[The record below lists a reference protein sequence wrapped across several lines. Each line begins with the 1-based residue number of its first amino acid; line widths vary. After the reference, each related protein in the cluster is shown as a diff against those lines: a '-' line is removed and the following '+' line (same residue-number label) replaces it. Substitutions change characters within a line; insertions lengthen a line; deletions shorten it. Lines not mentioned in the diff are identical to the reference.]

1 MRERTARQSYGEE
14 GRRKKKKKER
24 RTGKKKKEHPSPS
37 APLHPPQQNNKQKP
51 QIKYCIRSKGSLMF
65 ATLVLMGDF
74 SLPGVCLKYS
84 AGRRK
89 WSERLLGCVDTGG
102 EGSSKGRCPT

>member
-1 MRERTARQSYGEE
+1 MGKREEERKGKKNGEE
-14 GRRKKKKKER
+14 KK
-24 RTGKKKKEHPSPS
+24 RTSLS
-37 APLHPPQQNNKQKP
+37 LPPQQTNKQKT